1 MPLSAWKRRMRLRPG
16 CWIPLAVLATLIY
29 LLVDVV
35 PPRSLTDMTMDACKR
50 RIQRYAVE
58 HNALPSSLSET
69 REITNRYDSTK
80 DAWGHEIVYTV
91 DSNGIV
97 TLTSLGKDN
106 KPGGTGKNA
115 DMVGIYPSR
124 QPDGKWSDELVEWI
138 RDPFGS
144 RQVSD

>member
-1 MPLSAWKRRMRLRPG
+1 MRLRPRF
-16 CWIPLAVLATLIY
+16 WIPIAVLATLIY
-29 LLVDVV
+29 LLVDVI
-35 PPRSLTDMTMDACKR
+35 PPDSLTEVTMHICKR

-69 REITNRYDSTK
+69 REIPNAYNSTK

-91 DSNGIV
+91 DPNGIV

-124 QPDGKWSDELVEWI
+124 QPDGKWSDEFVEWTKE
-138 RDPFGS
+138 PS
-144 RQVSD
+144 SDR